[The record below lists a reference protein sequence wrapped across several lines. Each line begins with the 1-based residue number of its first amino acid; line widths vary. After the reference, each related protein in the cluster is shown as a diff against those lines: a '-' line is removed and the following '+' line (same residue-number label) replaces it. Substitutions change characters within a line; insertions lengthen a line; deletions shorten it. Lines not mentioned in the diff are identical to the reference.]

1 MRRESLQDE
10 NIFVNAKM
18 KQNAEKGEPI
28 YSTIKDKSKVIR
40 ATSQE
45 EKYALVTAR
54 CRVEYGKY
62 LTCFSYLL

>member
-1 MRRESLQDE
+1 MQ
-10 NIFVNAKM
+10 K
-18 KQNAEKGEPI
+18 KGEPI

-45 EKYALVTAR
+45 KKYALVTAR